1 MNLFMMYEEANESAP
16 AGAKLGQDRLRF
28 ARESP
33 QLAAHGPT
41 DPWTHMEPKTQ
52 ATSLCIDIQF
62 EINQSLRLQPSQR
75 LHRPPLAN
83 FQAAGFKDR
92 FIVAGGYGS
101 TLASWLSS
109 WR

>member
-1 MNLFMMYEEANESAP
+1 MKAP
-16 AGAKLGQDRLRF
+16 QQAPNWVRTACGSP
-28 ARESP
+28 ESP
-33 QLAAHGPT
+33 QLRCPRTHGPM
-41 DPWTHMEPKTQ
+41 DPHGAKTQ

-75 LHRPPLAN
+75 LHRPPLVN